1 MFKINT
7 RDGLTFILDYSKQA
21 ESLSIIEKLKSAD
34 FQRTITAVSIVEEC
48 GKATKCARCGR
59 KAVVFCTDCGED
71 DGAHCNM
78 GVQYSL
84 PRPKDCERV
93 FFLLEDAEADSKTK
107 GYERIQCFADGV
119 QIVATVHKSQPSV
132 CVVLHK
138 RGKQRYNPF
147 VD

>member
-1 MFKINT
+1 MFKINVSS
-7 RDGLTFILDYSKQA
+7 GLTFILDYSKQA
-21 ESLSIIEKLKSAD
+21 ESHDIITKMKSAD

-48 GKATKCARCGR
+48 GKATKCVRCGR
-59 KAVVFCTDCGED
+59 KVTVFCMDCGED
-71 DGAHCNM
+71 DDAHCNM

-93 FFLLEDAEADSKTK
+93 FFLLEDVEPNKRTK
-107 GYERIQCFADGV
+107 GYERIQCFADGI
-119 QIVATVHKSQPSV
+119 QIVATVHKGQPSV

-138 RGKQRYNPF
+138 KGKMRYNPF